1 VPDFASAPLWMNF
14 SVFAIA
20 AVIVWIAGTL
30 IARYADTISKITG
43 IGHAAL
49 GVLLLAGITS
59 LPEVAVSVTS
69 AVGGNVEL
77 AVNNLFGGI
86 AMQVAVLAVADITI
100 RRAAL
105 TAVVPNPIVLLQGA
119 LNILLLSI
127 AVCGIVAG
135 DKAVFGVGL
144 WVWLILAVYLYGVR
158 LLARSDSAIP
168 WRAIEGR
175 DDKSREDRSS
185 DDQQESQQL
194 SAIIFKTVAGGLAIV
209 VAGYVLSK
217 SGEAIAEQTGLGSSF
232 VGAVFVAISTS
243 LPEVST
249 VLSAVRL
256 GNYTM
261 AISDIL
267 GTNLL
272 TVALLFLVD
281 AADGTDAALNK
292 VGRFSIF
299 AAVLGT
305 AVTALFTIGLLERR
319 DRTVLGMGYDSAAVL
334 VSYFGGLVIL
344 FFLRTP

>member
-14 SVFAIA
+14 SVFTGA

-30 IARYADTISKITG
+30 IARYADTISKQSG

-49 GVLLLAGITS
+49 GVLLLGGITS
-59 LPEVAVSVTS
+59 LPEAAVTVTA

-86 AMQVAVLAVADITI
+86 AMQVAILAMADVAIG
-100 RRAAL
+100 RAAL

-119 LNILLLSI
+119 FNMLLLSI

-135 DKAVFGVGL
+135 DKAVLGIGL
-144 WVWLILAVYLYGVR
+144 WIWLILAVYLYGVR

-168 WRAIEGR
+168 WRPIEGR
-175 DDKSREDRSS
+175 DEESSADRSS
-185 DDQQESQQL
+185 ADQPESRHL
-194 SAIIFKTVAGGLAIV
+194 GATIGKTVAAGLAIV
-209 VAGYVLSK
+209 GAGYVLSK
-217 SGEAIAEQTGLGSSF
+217 SAEAIAEQTGLGSSF
-232 VGAVFVAISTS
+232 VGAVLLAISTS

-267 GTNLL
+267 GTNLFD
-272 TVALLFLVD
+272 VALLFIVD
-281 AADGTDAALNK
+281 ATDGAGAVLNK

-319 DRTVLGMGYDSAAVL
+319 DRTVLRMGYDSAAVL
-334 VSYFGGLVIL
+334 ISYIGGLVIL
-344 FFLRTP
+344 YYLRTP